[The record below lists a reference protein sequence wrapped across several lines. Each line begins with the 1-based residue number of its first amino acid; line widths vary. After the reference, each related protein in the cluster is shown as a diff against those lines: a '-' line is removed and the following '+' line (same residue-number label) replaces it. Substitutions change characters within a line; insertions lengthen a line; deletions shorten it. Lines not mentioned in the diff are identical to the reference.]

1 MTRTTNGRA
10 GRRAGAVLVAAA
22 TIVLA
27 GCGSVAEMAS
37 EQIAEEAIE
46 AGGGEG
52 ANVGLDPDTGE
63 LNIEVEGSEGG
74 SINIGGGEI
83 PDHFP
88 EEFVV
93 PEGGAVRG
101 VTEISGQVG
110 VQVTAGPDGLEAF
123 EATKANLADDGWE
136 NVSESTT
143 GDLHS
148 ASFQKDDLFVTVGA
162 LGEGEEYVLTY
173 NYSVP
178 E

>member
-1 MTRTTNGRA
+1 MNAAT
-10 GRRAGAVLVAAA
+10 GAVGRIGRLILATAAA
-22 TIVLA
+22 VALA
-27 GCGSVAEMAS
+27 GCGSLAEMAT
-37 EQIAEEAIE
+37 EQVAEEAIE

-52 ANVGLDPDTGE
+52 ANVGIDPDTGE

-88 EEFVV
+88 EQFVV
-93 PEGGAVRG
+93 PEDGAVRG

-110 VQVTAGPDGLEAF
+110 VQVTAGPGGLDAF
-123 EATKANLADDGWE
+123 ESTKANLADDGWE
-136 NVSESTT
+136 AVSESTT

-173 NYSVP
+173 NYPVP
-178 E
+178 D